1 MKRDTDL
8 GWELIEQDPMLRM
21 ELSAIEQHTIDD
33 EMVVELMEFF
43 ARIEGI
49 VKLTAVL
56 CEEEIVRQ
64 EDYKTVRL

>member
-8 GWELIEQDPMLRM
+8 GWELIEHDPMLRL
-21 ELSAIEQHTIDD
+21 ELSAIEQHTTND
-33 EMVVELMEFF
+33 ELVTELMEFF

-56 CEEEIVRQ
+56 CEES
-64 EDYKTVRL
+64 L